1 MANELKTIKID
12 GAEYSIGPSVVDSLT
27 STSASDALS
36 ANQGSVLAGEVKAE
50 AARAAAKET
59 ELENAISKA
68 GKIDDV
74 RVNGTSVVT
83 DKVANID
90 LSDYALVS
98 DLDGYQEKLTA
109 GTLIQILDNK
119 ISTTAEKNVIEGI
132 KVDGDKLPLTEKI
145 ATLGKLS
152 LKDEVAESDLNSTLL
167 NKLNYITSVSSSF
180 EVTDGNLDLKS
191 VSTDLLENGAK
202 DLILDAGGG

>member
-1 MANELKTIKID
+1 MDD
-12 GAEYSIGPSVVDSLT
+12 GETAFNGIAALET
-27 STSASDALS
+27 ST
-36 ANQGSVLAGEVKAE
+36 G
-50 AARAAAKET
+50 
-59 ELENAISKA
+59 KA
-68 GKIDDV
+68 GFYDTVSKTFKTVSGAAGVKDE
-74 RVNGTSVVT
+74 
-83 DKVANID
+83 
-90 LSDYALVS
+90 SDYALVS
-98 DLDGYQEKLTA
+98 DLDAKQDKLTA

-132 KVDGDKLPLTEKI
+132 KVDGDRLPLTEKI
-145 ATLGKLS
+145 ANLGKLS

-202 DLILDAGGG
+202 DLILDAGGLVDSG